1 MNEIQRVIMDADRAG
16 FRLEFVNGLGV
27 WEASPIL
34 RHQKKVDAIR
44 ASIQPVNAAEPC
56 ACVHYADVQV
66 AFPDGSQKRPDIAVF
81 CREPDEQDT
90 AITLLPEAVVEILS
104 KNYEAKDLEI
114 GVPFYRRVGV
124 KDIVVFDPETNTV
137 LHYQGA
143 ATSAQTYQCP
153 VTLTLQCGCVC
164 TV

>member
-1 MNEIQRVIMDADRAG
+1 MNEIQRTILDADRAG

-34 RHQKKVDAIR
+34 RHQKKVDSIR
-44 ASIQPVNAAEPC
+44 ATIVPANQTGNC
-56 ACVHYADVQV
+56 ACVHYADIQV
-66 AFPDGSQKRPDIAVF
+66 AFPDGSQKRPDIAIF
-81 CREPDEQDT
+81 CREPDEQDS
-90 AITLLPEAVVEILS
+90 AVTLLPEAIIEILS

-114 GVPFYRRVGV
+114 GVPFYRNAGV
-124 KDIVVFDPETNTV
+124 KDIVVFDGETNTV
-137 LHYQGA
+137 LHYQAGA
-143 ATSAQTYQCP
+143 TAPQTYSSP